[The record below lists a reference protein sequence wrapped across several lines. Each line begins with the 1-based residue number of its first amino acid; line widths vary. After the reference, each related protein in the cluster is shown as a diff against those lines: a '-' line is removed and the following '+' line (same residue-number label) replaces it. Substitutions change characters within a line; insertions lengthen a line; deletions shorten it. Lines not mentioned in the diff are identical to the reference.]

1 MEKIETKTPDLT
13 EENIEKLIE
22 LFPQVAT
29 EVENEDGQIEKAV
42 DFDAL
47 RDLLGDVAEGQRER
61 YQFTWPGKREA
72 KAEAR
77 RPIDK
82 TMIPR
87 PEKSVD
93 WETTQNLFIEGDNLD
108 ALKLLRETYAGKI
121 NVIYLDPP
129 YNTGSDRFIYPDNY
143 KQDAASYS
151 EYDGEL
157 DDQGNLLVENKES
170 NGRFHSVWNTMLY
183 ERLLLLRDLLSPDG
197 LLAISINDIELNNLG
212 KMLDEIFG
220 PSNRLAVA
228 PWRSEPSG
236 GKDKT
241 ALRTGHE
248 YILFYAK
255 SADVLLKFE
264 EKSVGELNLSDSYG
278 SYKKGRELRKWGATS
293 DRSDRPKL
301 WFGITAPNG
310 EVVYPVKNDGTEGRW
325 RWSREKAEMQE
336 IFDDPNAAHWE
347 LCSYDIG
354 VEVDGR
360 RERWVPFEK
369 IREEV
374 KAFGWNSW
382 LDDRGT
388 NADATAELKDLFAG
402 KKPFSTPK
410 PTKLLQWI
418 VELYGDSNCCTVLD
432 IFAGAASTAV
442 ATIKANV
449 ADNGK
454 RQFIMVQLDEP
465 TDSEQIAQDMGF
477 GSIVDVAEERI
488 RRAGLKIVSQIEDDS
503 SQLKIGENP
512 KQLPDIGFRVLR
524 VDTSN
529 FKDTHHSPGQTDQ
542 ASLLDA
548 IDNVKDG
555 RSPEDILFQVLPA
568 FRIPYSAHIDTLDVN
583 GKKVFDVN
591 HGQLLACFDADVTS
605 DVIEEI
611 ARRKPSYAVMRDLSF
626 KDDSAAT
633 NFEELFKTFSPDTI
647 RRVI

>member
-1 MEKIETKTPDLT
+1 MEKIDTKTPDIT

-29 EVENEDGQIEKAV
+29 EVENAKGEMERAI

-61 YQFTWPGKREA
+61 YQFTWPGKRAA

-82 TMIPR
+82 TMIPC

-93 WETTQNLFIEGDNLD
+93 WDTTRNIFIEGDNLD

-129 YNTGSDRFIYPDNY
+129 YNTGSDRFIYPDNFI
-143 KQDAASYS
+143 QDVVSYS
-151 EYDGEL
+151 ELDGEL
-157 DDQGNLLVENKES
+157 DEQGNLLVENKES
-170 NGRFHSVWNTMLY
+170 NGRFHSVWNSMLY
-183 ERLLLLRDLLSPDG
+183 ERLLLLRDLMSADG

-212 KMLDEIFG
+212 KILDEVFG
-220 PSNRLAVA
+220 ANNRLAVA

-248 YILFYAK
+248 YILFYSK
-255 SADVLLKFE
+255 SADVLLKLE
-264 EKSVGELNLSDSYG
+264 EKSVGELNLSDSIG
-278 SYKKGRELRKWGATS
+278 PYKKGRELRKWGATS
-293 DRSDRPKL
+293 DRGDRPTL

-310 EVVYPVKNDGTEGRW
+310 EIVYPVKNDGSEGRW
-325 RWSREKAEMQE
+325 RWSREKTEMQD
-336 IFDDPNAAHWE
+336 IFNDPNAAHWE
-347 LCSYDIG
+347 LCPYDEGI
-354 VEVDGR
+354 EVDGQ

-369 IREEV
+369 IRDETKV
-374 KAFGWNSW
+374 FGWNSW

-388 NADATAELKDLFAG
+388 NADATAELKELFGG

-418 VELYGDSNCCTVLD
+418 IELYEDSNCCTVLD

-442 ATIKANV
+442 AAIKANIK
-449 ADNGK
+449 DNGN

-465 TDSEQIAQDMGF
+465 TDNEQVAYDLGFESIA
-477 GSIVDVAEERI
+477 DVAEDRI
-488 RRAGLKIVSQIEDDS
+488 RRFGINALDQVAAENA
-503 SQLKIGENP
+503 QLKLGELP
-512 KQLPDIGFRVLR
+512 KPLPDVGFRVLR
-524 VDTSN
+524 VDSSN
-529 FKDTHHSPGQTDQ
+529 FKDTYLAPDQTEQ
-542 ASLLDA
+542 TSLLDA

-555 RSPEDILFQVLPA
+555 RTPEGILFQVLPA
-568 FRIPYSAHIDTLDVN
+568 FRIPYSAHIEKQDVN
-583 GKKVFDVN
+583 GKTVFDVN
-591 HGQLLACFDADVTS
+591 HGQLLACFDVDVTN

-626 KDDSAAT
+626 KDDSAAA